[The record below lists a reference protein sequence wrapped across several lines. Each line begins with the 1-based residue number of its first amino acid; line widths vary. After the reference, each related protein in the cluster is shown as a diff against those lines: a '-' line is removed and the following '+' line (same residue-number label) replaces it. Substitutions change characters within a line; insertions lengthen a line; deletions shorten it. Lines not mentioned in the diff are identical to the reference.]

1 MTVLVVSCWARE
13 SAPSATT
20 TSPFAPVAFLVG
32 GLWRGDLPPT
42 PDGKK
47 MSIELRCD
55 WAANHQGIRF
65 DGAFVVDGKRAPYTS
80 GIYNWNAAKKQLVFT
95 YSDAEGNLIEGAVT
109 IENGAL
115 VHNFTSTDSH
125 GKIEKARAI
134 ITSRGAD
141 AYTNDIFVE
150 KDGGLQKM
158 VSVKYERARTA
169 KVILRRQFINWCI
182 SVDVRSTK
190 RCAR

>member
-1 MTVLVVSCWARE
+1 
-13 SAPSATT
+13 
-20 TSPFAPVAFLVG
+20 
-32 GLWRGDLPPT
+32 
-42 PDGKK
+42 
-47 MSIELRCD
+47 MSIELRCE

-80 GIYNWNAAKKQLVFT
+80 GIYGWNAAKKQLVFT

-115 VHNFTSTDSH
+115 VHDFTSTDLH

-134 ITSRGAD
+134 ITPRGAD

-150 KDGGLQKM
+150 KDGSLQKM
-158 VSVKYERARTA
+158 VSVKYERA
-169 KVILRRQFINWCI
+169 KG
-182 SVDVRSTK
+182 
-190 RCAR
+190 